1 MKTLLKHKLNC
12 SASSLKLVGIGSYSG
27 YFHAHRYFTIFTT
40 SKISML
46 VVLVSVVLV
55 NTLLNE

>member
-12 SASSLKLVGIGSYSG
+12 SAGSLKLAGIGPYSG
-27 YFHAHRYFTIFTT
+27 YFHAHRYFTLFIT

-46 VVLVSVVLV
+46 VFLIIVVLVSILIV
-55 NTLLNE
+55 